1 MFLSKLISSLSSL
14 SLNPSTRATRFLVQN
29 APKLIQPL
37 RTRAFSGSSGFD
49 GFGDDDNGW
58 DIPTGGDSLGG
69 GTGSD
74 DLGWDNKSM
83 WSTGFTTEHFDGV
96 SVGRK
101 KNTNPST
108 SDNTGSDDT
117 GDVMSKL
124 GPREVAMVNEMN
136 EYDDL
141 LKEIDQD
148 NKESK
153 AFVDGIKNRMMEISV
168 LLKQV
173 REPGARGAYL
183 KDSEKT
189 EMYRLHKENPEVYTV
204 ERLAKDYRVMRQRVH
219 AILFLKEDEE
229 EEERKLGRPL
239 DDSVERL
246 LDEYPEFFVSHDREF
261 HVASL
266 KYNPGFKV
274 MPEGWEGTI
283 KDIDEV
289 HYEISKKE
297 DDMLYEEFVQRFEF
311 NKMKWRGEVKCHKYS
326 RRRSTDG
333 WKITIEKLGPRGK
346 RGAGGGWKFVSLP
359 DGSSRPLNEMEKVY
373 VKRET
378 PRRRRKILAC
388 SKGTVSKAC
397 KAKKYITKRKEK
409 YPCTQPRK
417 YFFKIWKKNVP
428 P

>member
-1 MFLSKLISSLSSL
+1 D
-14 SLNPSTRATRFLVQN
+14 RLV
-29 APKLIQPL
+29 I
-37 RTRAFSGSSGFD
+37 F
-49 GFGDDDNGW
+49 
-58 DIPTGGDSLGG
+58 IP
-69 GTGSD
+69 
-74 DLGWDNKSM
+74 
-83 WSTGFTTEHFDGV
+83 HC
-96 SVGRK
+96 R
-101 KNTNPST
+101 
-108 SDNTGSDDT
+108 
-117 GDVMSKL
+117 
-124 GPREVAMVNEMN
+124 
-136 EYDDL
+136 
-141 LKEIDQD
+141 
-148 NKESK
+148 
-153 AFVDGIKNRMMEISV
+153 
-168 LLKQV
+168 
-173 REPGARGAYL
+173 
-183 KDSEKT
+183 
-189 EMYRLHKENPEVYTV
+189 
-204 ERLAKDYRVMRQRVH
+204 
-219 AILFLKEDEE
+219 
-229 EEERKLGRPL
+229 
-239 DDSVERL
+239 
-246 LDEYPEFFVSHDREF
+246 FFVSHDREF

-397 KAKKYITKRKEK
+397 KARKYITKRKEK
-409 YPCTQPRK
+409 YPCTQARK